1 MLIDEILRYNF
12 IEEEASNIIIIYS
25 LWRFVVSQ
33 ARQWMQS
40 RVSPGPYILENAH
53 FESKREN

>member
-1 MLIDEILRYNF
+1 MFIDEILRYNL
-12 IEEEASNIIIIYS
+12 IEEEASNKIIIYS

-40 RVSPGPYILENAH
+40 RIPGPYILENAR